1 MAIYHLRVDNHLT
14 SNVNEP
20 VYKFLLNFI
29 SKNGNI
35 VFYPLAA
42 DRNHKLNSR
51 FARCS
56 IL

>member
-1 MAIYHLRVDNHLT
+1 MAIYHLHVGNHLT
-14 SNVNEP
+14 SRVNEP

-35 VFYPLAA
+35 VFYLLAA
-42 DRNHKLNSR
+42 DRNHELNSR

>member
-14 SNVNEP
+14 SHVNEP

-35 VFYPLAA
+35 VFYSLAV